1 MKKVLKNIY
10 TKFIP
15 NYARELEIA
24 VGDCESLLD
33 VGCGKDSPIQNFSKQ
48 IYSVGVDIFNPSLDK
63 SKKLKIHNKY
73 VKMNVLE
80 IEKRFKPNSF
90 DCVLASDLI
99 EHLEK
104 KDGLKLIKQMEKIAK
119 KKVIIF
125 TPNGFLKQGEY
136 DKNPWQIH
144 KSGWSTSEMQK
155 KGYKVIGIRGWKKL
169 RGEYALIKFKPG
181 LFWKII
187 SELTQI
193 YIKRFPK
200 NAFQIL
206 CVKNKK
212 INE

>member
-1 MKKVLKNIY
+1 MKKELKNIY

-15 NYARELEIA
+15 NYSRELELAIKN
-24 VGDCESLLD
+24 CESVLD
-33 VGCGKDSPIQNFSKQ
+33 VGCGKDSPIQFFSKK

-63 SKKLKIHNKY
+63 SKKSKIHNKY
-73 VKMNVLE
+73 VKMDVLN
-80 IEKRFKPNSF
+80 IGKRFEDKSF

-136 DKNPWQIH
+136 DKNPWQVH
-144 KSGWSTSEMQK
+144 KSGWSAKEMK
-155 KGYKVIGIRGWKKL
+155 KMGYKIIGIRGWKKL
-169 RGEYALIKFKPG
+169 RGEYASIKYKPE

-187 SELTQI
+187 SEITQI
-193 YIKRFPK
+193 YTKRFPEH
-200 NAFQIL
+200 AFQIL

-212 INE
+212 K